1 GGRSLYNDNKGII
14 LRITLYYLPDPQ
26 LKTCSNARPPFTS
39 LFSAMHEDY
48 SFKDFLVTCC
58 GALER
63 ADLLNH
69 SSLYNFNKVDVEENG
84 FTVKYDVLSTSIKG
98 IAIRHEADFQ
108 TMVEK
113 VSERPKP
120 ELCLY
125 FTELEVPE
133 DKQPGQ
139 GDDDDSEPEEDPEE
153 EDVDNNARHKRQK
166 THFRLWSTA
175 WSAGVSG
182 VDEENPP
189 NNRIFDIDADSNT
202 NTTDINLLA
211 SRRAQK
217 TSSASG
223 SKVNV
228 SFPGFAEAIAC
239 ISESRAISP
248 ETQRQPTPSDV
259 THVPIIP
266 QKMDLSV
273 FVLKHQLSP
282 AIHEKLRN
290 LDISGPHVLRLMTDC
305 ALADGGLST
314 GQIAVV

>member
-1 GGRSLYNDNKGII
+1 MSDNGIQDDPIWGDWGRSLYNDNKGII
-14 LRITLYYLPDPQ
+14 LRIMLYYLPDPQ
-26 LKTCSNARPPFTS
+26 LKTRSNARPPFTS

-58 GALER
+58 GALEC

-69 SSLYNFNKVDVEENG
+69 SSLYDFNKVDVEENS

-108 TMVEK
+108 TLVEK

-125 FTELEVPE
+125 FTELEDE
-133 DKQPGQ
+133 QPGK

-153 EDVDNNARHKRQK
+153 EDVDNNARRKRQK
-166 THFRLWSTA
+166 TKESTDEEEDQQEKIIQLQDTTRCEDHQCNNYTNFCLVLGLKAYHLFLLPKHFHLWSAA

-182 VDEENPP
+182 VDEENLP

-211 SRRAQK
+211 SQ
-217 TSSASG
+217 
-223 SKVNV
+223 
-228 SFPGFAEAIAC
+228 
-239 ISESRAISP
+239 
-248 ETQRQPTPSDV
+248 
-259 THVPIIP
+259 
-266 QKMDLSV
+266 
-273 FVLKHQLSP
+273 
-282 AIHEKLRN
+282 
-290 LDISGPHVLRLMTDC
+290 
-305 ALADGGLST
+305 
-314 GQIAVV
+314 